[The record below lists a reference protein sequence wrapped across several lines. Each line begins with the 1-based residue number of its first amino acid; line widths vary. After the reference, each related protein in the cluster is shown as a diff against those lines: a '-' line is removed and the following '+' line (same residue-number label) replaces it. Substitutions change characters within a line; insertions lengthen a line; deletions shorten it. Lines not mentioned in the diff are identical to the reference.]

1 MGWAANAQGQGLNQ
15 LLRGTYAF
23 SGEAT
28 CLVSPTNGFNL
39 DLTPTNPLGRFVAS
53 FSVQGV
59 RTFNGDGTGIMSA
72 RTVNT
77 THSDIAAV
85 LGGASSVDVHA
96 SFTSNIAPDGTLAT
110 VLSAPLTGTYLTGTR
125 AAQTFVA

>member
-1 MGWAANAQGQGLNQ
+1 MGWAANAQGQGVNQ

-28 CLVSPTNGFNL
+28 CLVSPTNGFNP

-59 RTFNGDGTGIMSA
+59 RTFNGDGTGIW
-72 RTVNT
+72 
-77 THSDIAAV
+77 
-85 LGGASSVDVHA
+85 
-96 SFTSNIAPDGTLAT
+96 
-110 VLSAPLTGTYLTGTR
+110 
-125 AAQTFVA
+125 